1 MDVLFLDANILF
13 SASYRQDSGL
23 GRLWDLDKIRLVT
36 SSYAVEEARRNLE
49 ASEARERLVALLD
62 GMQVV
67 AEPGPGTDPLGTEV
81 DLPAKDLPI
90 LRAAV
95 ASGATH
101 LITGDLS
108 HFGPHFGRKLAGVLI
123 LVPGD
128 YLRSRS

>member
-23 GRLWDLDKIRLVT
+23 GMLWHLDKVRLVT

-67 AEPGPGTDPLGTEV
+67 PEPGPGTDPLGTEV

-108 HFGPHFGRKLAGVLI
+108 HFGPHFGRKLAGVL
-123 LVPGD
+123 VPMPGD